1 VYGSAGV
8 ILFGRSGELGGVL
21 RPASFTWS
29 SVIEVGL
36 TPGWSLIAQLHGNT
50 SFHQGFVHRFMSY
63 SPVGFEFGTKVR
75 VGPMDISFGMEQDIV
90 NGDPA
95 ADVTLVFDVSWRVG
109 EMPRQTLRSAR

>member
-1 VYGSAGV
+1 MEAM
-8 ILFGRSGELGGVL
+8 L

-36 TPGWSLIAQLHGNT
+36 TPCWSFIAQLHGNT
-50 SFHQGFVHRFMSY
+50 AFHRGFVHRFMSY

-75 VGPMDISFGMEQDIV
+75 LGPMDISVGMEQDIV

-95 ADVTLVFDVSWRVG
+95 ADVTLVFDASWRVG
-109 EMPRQTLRSAR
+109 EPPRQRLRSEL